1 MADNPNIAPAV
12 ISSGAG
18 YHQGAVKKVEKY
30 NPEARCIKAGRR
42 NSAGGEQRSSFT
54 GGMIVL
60 LFMISAGI

>member
-1 MADNPNIAPAV
+1 MPDKPKFYQDYNELV
-12 ISSGAG
+12 DLM
-18 YHQGAVKKVEKY
+18 KKSDKY

-54 GGMIVL
+54 GGMIIL